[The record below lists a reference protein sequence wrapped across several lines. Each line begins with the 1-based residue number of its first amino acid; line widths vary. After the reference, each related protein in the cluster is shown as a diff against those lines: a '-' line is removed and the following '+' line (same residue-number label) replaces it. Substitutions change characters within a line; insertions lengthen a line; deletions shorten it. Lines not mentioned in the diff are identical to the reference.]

1 MINQHCDAFKLKA
14 RPFFVVVA
22 VVVAGGE
29 KIERFKYKLN

>member
-14 RPFFVVVA
+14 RPFFVVA
-22 VVVAGGE
+22 VVVGGE